1 MFESYQGKWQ
11 NKIYR
16 YNDIIMDFGFTL
28 QPNGLLLGIE
38 YYPIDEFNDFSELN
52 IYLLLI
58 VLHFRVY
65 N

>member
-1 MFESYQGKWQ
+1 
-11 NKIYR
+11 
-16 YNDIIMDFGFTL
+16 MDFGLAL
-28 QPNGLLLGIE
+28 QPNGFLLGIE

-52 IYLLLI
+52 IYLLFI